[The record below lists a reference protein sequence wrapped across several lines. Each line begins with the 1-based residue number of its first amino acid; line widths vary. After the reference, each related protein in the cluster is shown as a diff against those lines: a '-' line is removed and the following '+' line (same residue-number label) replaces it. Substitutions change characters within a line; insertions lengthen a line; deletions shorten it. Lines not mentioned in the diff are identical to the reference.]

1 MGAVVL
7 SLPNVDH
14 LGVLVEIA
22 LLREPH
28 IAQRALEGLLLR
40 VRSQVVEELT
50 QREDRER
57 ALGASFMVFVLTLKE
72 LEKSSLQ
79 VRPQKVVNEIF
90 LALWNMDG
98 GTPLLKLGTM
108 TSLID
113 FIRVL
118 NLPGE

>member
-1 MGAVVL
+1 M
-7 SLPNVDH
+7 
-14 LGVLVEIA
+14 
-22 LLREPH
+22 
-28 IAQRALEGLLLR
+28 
-40 VRSQVVEELT
+40 VEELT

-57 ALGASFMVFVLTLKE
+57 AFGASFMVFVLTLKE

-90 LALWNMDG
+90 LALWNMNG
-98 GTPLLKLGTM
+98 GTPFLKLGTM

-118 NLPGE
+118 NLLGE